1 MVRKDEQQVC
11 QHYIS
16 WSVSHELFM
25 KKQVVLVFLMTY
37 LHVVRKGCAYSDDY
51 DTRKNSIRV
60 KPMRQ

>member
-1 MVRKDEQQVC
+1 
-11 QHYIS
+11 
-16 WSVSHELFM
+16 M